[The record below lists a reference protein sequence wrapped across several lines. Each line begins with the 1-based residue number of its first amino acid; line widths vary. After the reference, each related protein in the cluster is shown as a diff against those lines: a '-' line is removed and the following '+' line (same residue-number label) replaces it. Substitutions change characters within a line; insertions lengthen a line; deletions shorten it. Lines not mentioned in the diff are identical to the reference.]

1 MKNIKISL
9 LTILALTTLSSAADV
24 AEKYTNTQSVKAT
37 DELKQSINLGFSS
50 TSGNSETLNA
60 NGRYDMS
67 QITEGYQG
75 QALKVALDASAFFSK
90 NNKVKDNEEYTAN
103 LGLEQMISDG
113 WLGYTGIN
121 WLRNP
126 DFRNYDNKVSI
137 GAGIGKELF
146 KDDSQLLVA
155 KLGTSYNIEDYAN
168 AQATK
173 KFGALNEYLEYS
185 NQLNQVSRFFFK
197 VGSMQNFDDFSND
210 YEVAGSLGAHFAV
223 AENINLTLAE
233 EVVYDNLPPVG
244 FKKTDT
250 KTIATLGY
258 NF

>member
-9 LTILALTTLSSAADV
+9 LTVLALTMFSSAADV
-24 AEKYTNTQSVKAT
+24 AEQYTNTKSVEAT
-37 DELKQSINLGFSS
+37 NELKQSINLGFSG
-50 TSGNSETLNA
+50 TSGNSDTLNV

-67 QITEGYQG
+67 NITQGYNG
-75 QALKVALDASAFFSK
+75 QALKVALDASAFFTENNSVK
-90 NNKVKDNEEYTAN
+90 NNEEFTAN
-103 LGLEQMISDG
+103 LGLEQIITNG
-113 WLGYTGIN
+113 WLGYAGIN

-126 DFRNYDNKVSI
+126 DFRNYNHKVSV
-137 GAGIGKELF
+137 GAGVGKELF
-146 KDDSQLLVA
+146 KDGTQLLIA
-155 KLGTSYNIEDYAN
+155 KLGTSYNVEEYAN
-168 AQATK
+168 TQATE

-185 NQLNQVSRFFFK
+185 NQLNKVSNFFFK
-197 VGSMQNFDDFSND
+197 VGSMQNFKDFSND
-210 YEVAGSLGAHFAV
+210 YEVAGSLGANFAV

-233 EVVYDNLPPVG
+233 EVVYDNLPAIG

>member
-9 LTILALTTLSSAADV
+9 LTILALTTLASAADV
-24 AEKYTNTQSVKAT
+24 AEQYTNTKSVEAT
-37 DELKQSINLGFSS
+37 NELKQSINLGFAG
-50 TSGNSETLNA
+50 TSGNSDTLNV

-67 QITEGYQG
+67 NITQGYQG
-75 QALKVALDASAFFSK
+75 EALKVALDASAFFTK
-90 NNKVKDNEEYTAN
+90 NNNIKNNEEFTAN
-103 LGLEQMISDG
+103 LGLEQMIANG
-113 WLGYTGIN
+113 WLGYAGVN

-126 DFRNYDNKVSI
+126 DFRNYDHKISVGL
-137 GAGIGKELF
+137 GAGKELF
-146 KDDSQLLVA
+146 KDGTQLLVA
-155 KLGTSYNIEDYAN
+155 KLGTSYNVEDYAN

-185 NQLNQVSRFFFK
+185 NQLNKVSNFFFK
-197 VGSMQNFDDFSND
+197 IGSMQNFKDFSND
-210 YEVAGSLGAHFAV
+210 YEVAGSLGANFAV

-233 EVVYDNLPPVG
+233 EVVYDNLPALG
-244 FKKTDT
+244 FEKTDT

>member
-9 LTILALTTLSSAADV
+9 LTVLALTTLASAADV
-24 AEKYTNTQSVKAT
+24 AEQYTNTKSVEAT
-37 DELKQSINLGFSS
+37 NDLKQSINLGFSG
-50 TSGNSETLNA
+50 TSGNSDTLNV

-67 QITEGYQG
+67 NITQGYNG
-75 QALKVALDASAFFSK
+75 QALKVALDASAFFTENNDVK
-90 NNKVKDNEEYTAN
+90 NNEEFTAN
-103 LGLEQMISDG
+103 LGLEQMIANG
-113 WLGYTGIN
+113 WLGYAGVN

-126 DFRNYDNKVSI
+126 DFRNYDSKISI
-137 GAGIGKELF
+137 GAGVGKELF
-146 KDDSQLLVA
+146 KDATQLIIA

-168 AQATK
+168 AQATA

-185 NQLNQVSRFFFK
+185 NQLNKVSNFFFK
-197 VGSMQNFDDFSND
+197 VGSMQNFKDFSND
-210 YEVAGSLGAHFAV
+210 YEVAGSLGANFAV

-233 EVVYDNLPPVG
+233 EVVYDNLPAIG